1 MNRIELKSKLIDV
14 RSDIAVLL
22 NDLNDPTATVDVSTL
37 ALLILSIRL
46 TIWRPQ
52 RMIGMSEATPLVGVE
67 ATPLSVVRLD
77 PKLAEFAVPAG
88 SNKFYSEKCPTCGF
102 EGYVN
107 PTTPDGNILGR
118 EIGSCLETTFLL
130 WNIESVECAKNAKNS
145 VFDVDDEPEES
156 YGEFYSSVDEDDY
169 LASRQEDMDR

>member
-1 MNRIELKSKLIDV
+1 M
-14 RSDIAVLL
+14 
-22 NDLNDPTATVDVSTL
+22 VSTL

-107 PTTPDGNILGR
+107 PTTPDGKYTWEGNW
-118 EIGSCLETTFLL
+118 FLFRDHL
-130 WNIESVECAKNAKNS
+130 SAKEYKNS

-156 YGEFYSSVDEDDY
+156 YAEFYSSVDEDDY

>member
-1 MNRIELKSKLIDV
+1 
-14 RSDIAVLL
+14 
-22 NDLNDPTATVDVSTL
+22 
-37 ALLILSIRL
+37 
-46 TIWRPQ
+46 
-52 RMIGMSEATPLVGVE
+52 MIGMSEATPLVGGE

-107 PTTPDGNILGR
+107 PTTPDGKHTWEGNW
-118 EIGSCLETTFLL
+118 FLFRDHL
-130 WNIESVECAKNAKNS
+130 SAVEYRISGMCQECQNS